1 MTSRGCAWR
10 QLPERPEEVFF
21 DHLAHFVPDI
31 SAAGEE
37 LERAGFTL
45 TPFTPQSTQH
55 GPAGTG
61 NRCIML
67 REGYLEILTPT
78 GEDTPLAAQMNAA
91 ISRYMGTHLF
101 AFAVTDIEA
110 KADALAGQS
119 FALQEPVKLR
129 RVVDLDNGADA
140 ELRFAVLRLQP
151 GQMPEGRIQYL
162 THFTPDALWQ
172 ERYLTH
178 ANGAATLQSA
188 LVVVEDVAEASGRF
202 ERFFGLAPTESD
214 GSMVRFALARGSVV
228 LADQR
233 SAAGLTGNAPTPDI
247 PVMSA
252 YWLGCADPSATA
264 ELWAERGFRVHRGP
278 GAAPAI
284 DCAGTR
290 ILAMPV

>member
-1 MTSRGCAWR
+1 MTIHANAWR
-10 QLPERPEEVFF
+10 QLPERPDEVFF

-31 SAAGEE
+31 SAASAD

-45 TPFTPQSTQH
+45 TPFTPQRTQH

-91 ISRYMGTHLF
+91 ISRYTGTHLL
-101 AFAVTDIEA
+101 AFAVTDTAA

-129 RVVDLDNGADA
+129 RVVDCDDGTDA
-140 ELRFAVLRLQP
+140 ELRFTVLRLQP

-162 THFTPDALWQ
+162 THYTPDALWQ

-202 ERFFGLAPTESD
+202 ERFFGLTPTERD
-214 GSMVRFALARGSVV
+214 GSVVRFALARGSII
-228 LADQR
+228 LADQK
-233 SAAGLTGNAPTPDI
+233 AAASLTGNAPTPDI

-252 YWLGCADPSATA
+252 YWLGCEDPAATA
-264 ELWAERGFRVHRGP
+264 ALWAERGFEVHHGP

-290 ILAMPV
+290 IVAMPV